1 MVGQFGNSVLITRQL
16 QMTYDN
22 GGITMAKNKNDAKKP
37 SNYITTIRDGA
48 VAANIFRGMTPD
60 GHAYLY
66 FSLSRS
72 WKSATG
78 NRQGYTDRFYDRNG
92 AAIQNVVAKACAWMR
107 DNPEAADGV
116 KAEEPARSVP
126 AAA

>member
-1 MVGQFGNSVLITRQL
+1 
-16 QMTYDN
+16 
-22 GGITMAKNKNDAKKP
+22 
-37 SNYITTIRDGA
+37 
-48 VAANIFRGMTPD
+48 MTPD

-72 WKSATG
+72 WKSASG

-92 AAIQNVVAKACAWMR
+92 AAIQSVVAKACAWMQE
-107 DNPEAADGV
+107 NPEAADGV
-116 KAEEPARSVP
+116 KVEEPARSVP